1 MFWVAGY
8 QGGAHENYLF
18 HTASVIILRRLH
30 CMGAAA
36 EANLECPLNW

>member
-1 MFWVAGY
+1 MTWPAYLGC
-8 QGGAHENYLF
+8 AHENYLF

-36 EANLECPLNW
+36 EANLECNSNW